1 LVQQVGKSLH
11 LIRDE
16 IARWRTMLE
25 IPYREYLSSIMQLSD
40 TRDLYMLVD
49 RIDEAQ
55 LKDTFG
61 LELTD

>member
-1 LVQQVGKSLH
+1 
-11 LIRDE
+11 
-16 IARWRTMLE
+16 MLE